1 MAEIVVLNLHT
12 HLALFYRDIS
22 TPLYLEVY
30 HVYRKKA
37 EVLLKLLILMSK
49 LLSLYENAMLLHII
63 QFFILTEKT

>member
-37 EVLLKLLILMSK
+37 EVLLMMSK